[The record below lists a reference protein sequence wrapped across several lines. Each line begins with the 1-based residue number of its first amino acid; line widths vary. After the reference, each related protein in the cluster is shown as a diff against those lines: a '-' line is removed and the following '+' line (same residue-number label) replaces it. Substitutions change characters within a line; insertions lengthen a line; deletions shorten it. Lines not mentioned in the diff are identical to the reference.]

1 MALMKILFFSSL
13 LMLVYVYVGYPI
25 LVFLLSTLINK
36 KVRKQTF
43 QPYVTILIA
52 AYNEEESIAKTI
64 ENKLTLNYPKD
75 RLEIIVI
82 SDDSTDRTDEIVR
95 RYSARSVRLLRQ
107 EPRNGKTSALNMAV
121 QEAKGEIL
129 VFSDA
134 NSIYDS
140 DAVRHLIS
148 LFGDTRVGYVTGKMI
163 YTNPDGT
170 IVGDGCSAYMK
181 YENFLR
187 KHETKLGSIVGVDG
201 GIDAVRKSLY
211 EPMRADQLPDFIL
224 PLKVIEKGYRV
235 VYEPDAILK
244 EESLNSTQDEY
255 RMRVRVSL
263 RSFWALHDM
272 KHLFN
277 LFRYGFFSWQM
288 ISHKALRYV
297 AFMIL
302 ICLYVSNGLMWSQGV
317 IYKIFFVLQNAFY
330 GIAYL
335 GLLRGLKG
343 IWFKFAYFP
352 YYFSLLNI
360 AAGHAFVKFLRGEK
374 QVIWRPRVG

>member
-1 MALMKILFFSSL
+1 
-13 LMLVYVYVGYPI
+13 
-25 LVFLLSTLINK
+25 
-36 KVRKQTF
+36 
-43 QPYVTILIA
+43 
-52 AYNEEESIAKTI
+52 
-64 ENKLTLNYPKD
+64 
-75 RLEIIVI
+75 
-82 SDDSTDRTDEIVR
+82 
-95 RYSARSVRLLRQ
+95 
-107 EPRNGKTSALNMAV
+107 
-121 QEAKGEIL
+121 
-129 VFSDA
+129 
-134 NSIYDS
+134 
-140 DAVRHLIS
+140 
-148 LFGDTRVGYVTGKMI
+148 MI

>member
-187 KHETKLGSIVGVDG
+187 KHETKLG
-201 GIDAVRKSLY
+201 
-211 EPMRADQLPDFIL
+211 
-224 PLKVIEKGYRV
+224 
-235 VYEPDAILK
+235 
-244 EESLNSTQDEY
+244 N
-255 RMRVRVSL
+255 
-263 RSFWALHDM
+263 
-272 KHLFN
+272 
-277 LFRYGFFSWQM
+277 
-288 ISHKALRYV
+288 
-297 AFMIL
+297 
-302 ICLYVSNGLMWSQGV
+302 
-317 IYKIFFVLQNAFY
+317 
-330 GIAYL
+330 
-335 GLLRGLKG
+335 
-343 IWFKFAYFP
+343 
-352 YYFSLLNI
+352 
-360 AAGHAFVKFLRGEK
+360 
-374 QVIWRPRVG
+374 